1 MEDYL
6 LKQAEIDLLKSKGF
20 NMEGVKAGDV
30 AVAAEIKA
38 LNLNIPTQSFD
49 KVPTGPN
56 ELPVNVPSDTPLN
69 TVPAA
74 ATQTGPAPA
83 APQQMDPQIL
93 QQLLST
99 QEASQP
105 KPISYDNLSKTQRR
119 MMAFAGLSD
128 AGAALSGQKGG
139 SLDALMGRFNEAAD
153 MERKRQAVQ
162 SRQKMLGVAM
172 SGGLDQAGIAQL
184 MLAGLIEPA
193 AAQVLSKNLEDA
205 QKGTLGAQGRGASAI
220 NQLET
225 LQQIITNI
233 DADPSMT
240 TGPIA
245 MFLRGLPFT
254 QAGKTQALVDSL
266 KSTLALDTLK
276 DLKATGA
283 TMGALNKEELK
294 VIMDDITLLDLAQGE
309 KAVKASLAKIDRKY
323 KAVIRDLYAG
333 AAEVDIPMLDNIF
346 GGRPSWLDA
355 SNDTP
360 AATSMQGKTWNP
372 EAGRFE

>member
-74 ATQTGPAPA
+74 ATQTGPTPA

-93 QQLLST
+93 QQLLSI

-153 MERKRQAVQ
+153 MERKRQAAQ
-162 SRQKMLGVAM
+162 AQQQLISNAIGGGADGNMQQAMLLLSNPATAALGQALLAQITAQAQTE
-172 SGGLDQAGIAQL
+172 STQTDLAAGASKTLDS
-184 MLAGLIEPA
+184 LAGLIHAVRENPQA
-193 AAQVLSKNLEDA
+193 TGFWGSVFRNVPFTKAGELK
-205 QKGTLGAQGRGASAI
+205 
-220 NQLET
+220 
-225 LQQIITNI
+225 I
-233 DADPSMT
+233 DAT
-240 TGPIA
+240 T
-245 MFLRGLPFT
+245 LR
-254 QAGKTQALVDSL
+254 SNM
-266 KSTLALDTLK
+266 ALDALK
-276 DLKATGA
+276 QLKATGA
-283 TMGALNKEELK
+283 TLGSVSEKELELLEADIQLINLNQSQDK
-294 VIMDDITLLDLAQGE
+294 VLLDLE
-309 KAVKASLAKIDRKY
+309 K
-323 KAVIRDLYAG
+323 IRDQYQSIIRKAYKTG
-333 AAEVDIPMLDNIF
+333 DAAAITSAL
-346 GGRPSWLDA
+346 GGIPSWLDA
-355 SNDTP
+355 SSDTP